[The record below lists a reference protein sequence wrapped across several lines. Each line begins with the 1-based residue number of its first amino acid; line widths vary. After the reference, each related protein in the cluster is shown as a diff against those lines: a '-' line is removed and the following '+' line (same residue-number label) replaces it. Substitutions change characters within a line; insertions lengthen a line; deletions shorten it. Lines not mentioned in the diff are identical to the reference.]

1 MAEEDKYADE
11 KLTDDELDKVAGGG
25 TAQTGGDEGFLA
37 EMGYVSTKNTSG
49 FEVVFNWGEVSKRVD
64 DGWSN
69 AGVTCVTKF
78 GAPDNL
84 YYIGGNQVSRKE
96 AFAHVL
102 RQKGFS
108 ENAIAN
114 YDYDKWNGSF

>member
-1 MAEEDKYADE
+1 MAEKNFADE
-11 KLTDDELDKVAGGG
+11 VMSDDELDKVAGGG

-37 EMGYVSTKNTSG
+37 SMGYMSNKDTSG
-49 FEVVFNWGEVSKRVD
+49 FELVFNWNEVSKNVD
-64 DGWSN
+64 DGWSK

-84 YYIGGNQVSRKE
+84 YSIGGKPVSRKE

-102 RQKGFS
+102 RQKGWS
-108 ENAIAN
+108 ESAIAN